1 MCKYENALL
10 FYLSQ
15 IKDTYSNLPKKP
27 NVSEANYLGN
37 NRNSAARY
45 TDRTVHVS

>member
-1 MCKYENALL
+1 MP
-10 FYLSQ
+10 FYFTCRKL
-15 IKDTYSNLPKKP
+15 KTHTPTYQKKP

>member
-1 MCKYENALL
+1 MP
-10 FYLSQ
+10 FYFARRTL
-15 IKDTYSNLPKKP
+15 KTYTPTYQKKP
-27 NVSEANYLGN
+27 NVSEASYLGN